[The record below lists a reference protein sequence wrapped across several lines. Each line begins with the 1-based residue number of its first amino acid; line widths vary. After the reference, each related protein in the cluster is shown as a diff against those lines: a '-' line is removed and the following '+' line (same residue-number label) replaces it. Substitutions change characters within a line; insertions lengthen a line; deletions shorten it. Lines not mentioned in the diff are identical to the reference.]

1 MGLNSSQG
9 RPKRPFLF
17 ASQQSVLQLGHE
29 GKSLFFAHA
38 RSLVSG
44 ETYPPAVFIAVG
56 GTDRAALAGGQ
67 AAAHAGQ
74 EPVQGIPVPP
84 VPAPADPVCQI
95 RDQPAQPGLQ
105 KMILPEDAVLGPD
118 AGPVMRPCREGP
130 HREST
135 ADAPVAD
142 HAAAHQHTH
151 AILRL
156 WSAAA
161 DIAHDAV
168 LQHQLRAWVRLRVI
182 AVAPQDA
189 LAHPGHAGLAH
200 HGPGPV
206 HPGEALVEPLQ
217 RPAAQIHHTAADEHR
232 PIAAIDGDAVTPGTY
247 GRRDVLVLDDAAGAA
262 GPVIACHP
270 EHLPLH
276 A

>member
-1 MGLNSSQG
+1 M
-9 RPKRPFLF
+9 
-17 ASQQSVLQLGHE
+17 
-29 GKSLFFAHA
+29 
-38 RSLVSG
+38 
-44 ETYPPAVFIAVG
+44 
-56 GTDRAALAGGQ
+56 
-67 AAAHAGQ
+67 
-74 EPVQGIPVPP
+74 
-84 VPAPADPVCQI
+84 
-95 RDQPAQPGLQ
+95 PGLQ
-105 KMILPEDAVLGPD
+105 KAVLPENAFLGLD
-118 AGPVMRPCREGP
+118 AGPVMRPCREATHGEP
-130 HREST
+130 A

-156 WSAAA
+156 RSAAA
-161 DIAHDAV
+161 DVAHDAV

-189 LAHPGHAGLAH
+189 LAYPGHAGLAH

-232 PIAAIDGDAVTPGTY
+232 PITAIDGDSVTSGTY

-262 GPVIACHP
+262 SPFTVCHP
-270 EHLPLH
+270 AALPLRV
-276 A
+276 

>member
-1 MGLNSSQG
+1 M
-9 RPKRPFLF
+9 
-17 ASQQSVLQLGHE
+17 
-29 GKSLFFAHA
+29 
-38 RSLVSG
+38 SG
-44 ETYPPAVFIAVG
+44 ETYPPAVCIAVG

-67 AAAHAGQ
+67 AAAHPRQ
-74 EPVQGIPVPP
+74 EPVQGISVPP

-95 RDQPAQPGLQ
+95 HDQPAQPGLQ
-105 KMILPEDAVLGPD
+105 KAVLPEDAVLGPD

-130 HREST
+130 HREPA

-142 HAAAHQHTH
+142 YAAAHQHTH

-156 WSAAA
+156 RSAAA
-161 DIAHDAV
+161 DVAHDAV

-182 AVAPQDA
+182 AIAPQDA
-189 LAHPGHAGLAH
+189 LAHSGHAGLAH
-200 HGPGPV
+200 HGPGAV

-217 RPAAQIHHTAADEHR
+217 RPAAQIHHAAADDHR
-232 PIAAIDGDAVTPGTY
+232 PIAAIDGDAVPPGTY